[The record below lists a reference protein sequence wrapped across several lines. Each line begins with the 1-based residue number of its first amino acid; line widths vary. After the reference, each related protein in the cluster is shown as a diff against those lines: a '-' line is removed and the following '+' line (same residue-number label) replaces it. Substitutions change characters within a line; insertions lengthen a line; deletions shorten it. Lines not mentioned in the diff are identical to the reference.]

1 MVKLVELCNDE
12 KVLKHI
18 SFLRIRLLKLG
29 FLLSLSF
36 FFIGMFFASFYFKSF
51 VIGAEVGLVTFILLM
66 CLFIASY
73 FFKYNIY
80 ELELVEKKGTSMS
93 GRVKD
98 IDGKWFDVSE
108 GVLFDKIEL
117 NKPTIFYVSGKAIV
131 DFYAKSIYEK
141 HTFITAFLT
150 HIGVSYETALEDACK
165 IEHDLSIESFEK
177 LKEFCIKN
185 NIVK

>member
-1 MVKLVELCNDE
+1 MKLLKDLRDKERAE
-12 KVLKHI
+12 KHI
-18 SFLRIRLLKLG
+18 SFLRTRLLKLG

-36 FFIGMFFASFYFKSF
+36 FFVGMFFATFYFKSF
-51 VIGAEVGLVTFILLM
+51 VIGAEVGLVTFVLLM

-131 DFYAKSIYEK
+131 DFYDKSIYDVPEK
-141 HTFITAFLT
+141 YVVPTENVNDVIDNSSD
-150 HIGVSYETALEDACK
+150 IENSSDVSE
-165 IEHDLSIESFEK
+165 
-177 LKEFCIKN
+177 
-185 NIVK
+185 

>member
-1 MVKLVELCNDE
+1 MKLLKDLRDKERAE
-12 KVLKHI
+12 KHI
-18 SFLRIRLLKLG
+18 SFLRTRLLKLG

-36 FFIGMFFASFYFKSF
+36 FFVGMFFATFYFKSF
-51 VIGAEVGLVTFILLM
+51 VIGAEVGLVTFVLLM

-80 ELELVEKKGTSMS
+80 ELELVEKKGSSMS

-131 DFYAKSIYEK
+131 DFYDKSIYDVPEK
-141 HTFITAFLT
+141 YVVPTENVNDVIDNSSD
-150 HIGVSYETALEDACK
+150 IENSSDVSE
-165 IEHDLSIESFEK
+165 
-177 LKEFCIKN
+177 
-185 NIVK
+185 

>member
-1 MVKLVELCNDE
+1 MKLLKDLRDKERAE
-12 KVLKHI
+12 KHI
-18 SFLRIRLLKLG
+18 SFLRTRLLKLG

-36 FFIGMFFASFYFKSF
+36 FFVGMFFATFYFKNF
-51 VIGAEVGLVTFILLM
+51 VIGAEVGLVTFVLLM

-131 DFYAKSIYEK
+131 DFYGKSIYDVPEK
-141 HTFITAFLT
+141 YVVPTENVNDVIDNSSD
-150 HIGVSYETALEDACK
+150 IENSSDVSE
-165 IEHDLSIESFEK
+165 
-177 LKEFCIKN
+177 
-185 NIVK
+185 

>member
-1 MVKLVELCNDE
+1 MKLLKDLRDKERAE
-12 KVLKHI
+12 KHI
-18 SFLRIRLLKLG
+18 SFLRTRLLKLG

-36 FFIGMFFASFYFKSF
+36 FFVGMFFATFYFKSF
-51 VIGAEVGLVTFILLM
+51 VIGAEVGLVTFVLLM

-131 DFYAKSIYEK
+131 DFYAKSIYDVPEK
-141 HTFITAFLT
+141 YVVPTENVNDVIDNSSD
-150 HIGVSYETALEDACK
+150 IENSSDVSE
-165 IEHDLSIESFEK
+165 
-177 LKEFCIKN
+177 
-185 NIVK
+185 

>member
-1 MVKLVELCNDE
+1 MKLLKDLRDKERAE
-12 KVLKHI
+12 KHI
-18 SFLRIRLLKLG
+18 SFLRTRLLKLG

-36 FFIGMFFASFYFKSF
+36 FFVGMFFATFYFKSF
-51 VIGAEVGLVTFILLM
+51 VIGAEVGLVTFVLLM

-80 ELELVEKKGTSMS
+80 ELELVEKKGSSMS

-131 DFYAKSIYEK
+131 DFYGKSIYDVPEK
-141 HTFITAFLT
+141 YVVPTENVNDVIDNSSD
-150 HIGVSYETALEDACK
+150 IENSSDVSE
-165 IEHDLSIESFEK
+165 
-177 LKEFCIKN
+177 
-185 NIVK
+185 

>member
-1 MVKLVELCNDE
+1 MKLLKDLRDKERVE
-12 KVLKHI
+12 KHI
-18 SFLRIRLLKLG
+18 SFLRTRLLKLG

-36 FFIGMFFASFYFKSF
+36 FFVGMFFATFYFKSF
-51 VIGAEVGLVTFILLM
+51 VIGAEVGLVTFVLLM

-80 ELELVEKKGTSMS
+80 ELELVEKKGSSMS

-131 DFYAKSIYEK
+131 DFYDKSIYDVPEK
-141 HTFITAFLT
+141 YVVPTENVIDNSSD
-150 HIGVSYETALEDACK
+150 IENSSDVSE
-165 IEHDLSIESFEK
+165 
-177 LKEFCIKN
+177 
-185 NIVK
+185 

>member
-1 MVKLVELCNDE
+1 MKLLKDLRDKERAE
-12 KVLKHI
+12 KHI
-18 SFLRIRLLKLG
+18 SFLRTRLLKLG

-36 FFIGMFFASFYFKSF
+36 FFVGMFFATFYFKSF
-51 VIGAEVGLVTFILLM
+51 VIGAEVGLVTFVLLM

-80 ELELVEKKGTSMS
+80 ELELLEKKGSSMS

-131 DFYAKSIYEK
+131 DFYDKSIYDVPEK
-141 HTFITAFLT
+141 YVVPTENVNDVIDNSSD
-150 HIGVSYETALEDACK
+150 IENSSDVSE
-165 IEHDLSIESFEK
+165 
-177 LKEFCIKN
+177 
-185 NIVK
+185 

>member
-1 MVKLVELCNDE
+1 MKLLNDLRDKE
-12 KVLKHI
+12 RAEKHI
-18 SFLRIRLLKLG
+18 SFLRTRLLKLG

-36 FFIGMFFASFYFKSF
+36 FFVGMFFATFYFKSF
-51 VIGAEVGLVTFILLM
+51 VIGAEVGLVTFVLLM

-80 ELELVEKKGTSMS
+80 ELELVEKKGSSMS

-117 NKPTIFYVSGKAIV
+117 NKPTIFYMSGKAIV
-131 DFYAKSIYEK
+131 DFYDKSIYDVPEK
-141 HTFITAFLT
+141 YVVPTENVNDVIDNSSD
-150 HIGVSYETALEDACK
+150 IENSSDVSE
-165 IEHDLSIESFEK
+165 
-177 LKEFCIKN
+177 
-185 NIVK
+185 

>member
-1 MVKLVELCNDE
+1 MKLLNDLRDKE
-12 KVLKHI
+12 RAEKHI
-18 SFLRIRLLKLG
+18 SFLRTRLLKLG

-36 FFIGMFFASFYFKSF
+36 FFVGMFFATFYFKSF
-51 VIGAEVGLVTFILLM
+51 VIGAEVGLVTFVLLM

-131 DFYAKSIYEK
+131 DFYDKSIYDVPEK
-141 HTFITAFLT
+141 YVVPTENVNDVIDNSSD
-150 HIGVSYETALEDACK
+150 IENSSDVSE
-165 IEHDLSIESFEK
+165 
-177 LKEFCIKN
+177 
-185 NIVK
+185 

>member
-1 MVKLVELCNDE
+1 MKLLKDLRDKERAE
-12 KVLKHI
+12 KHI
-18 SFLRIRLLKLG
+18 SFLRTRLLKLG

-36 FFIGMFFASFYFKSF
+36 FFVGMFFATFYFKSF
-51 VIGAEVGLVTFILLM
+51 VIGAEVGLVTFVLLM

-131 DFYAKSIYEK
+131 DFYGKSIYDVPEK
-141 HTFITAFLT
+141 YVVPTENVNDVIDNSSD
-150 HIGVSYETALEDACK
+150 IENSSDVSE
-165 IEHDLSIESFEK
+165 
-177 LKEFCIKN
+177 
-185 NIVK
+185 